1 MGLELTPIDRDR
13 LTPAVQK
20 ALTGPARLMAARGVM
35 PLPTPGELATALYQL
50 SLDAEAAIAQA
61 AKATAAGLP
70 EKVVAGVLAD
80 GKLDAR
86 VLDWIA
92 PRALGNPALFDQ
104 LIRNP
109 AIADQTVAAIA
120 GKATAAEVDQIANNE
135 QRLLRH
141 PEIIAAMYT
150 NRYARMSTVDRAIE
164 LAVRNDIRVPGLA
177 AWDEIARAL
186 EAGEPADTAQDSLFE
201 KVIANA
207 DDRGLTEGDAEA
219 VEYGEANDAV
229 LDRAQQILQEEEDK
243 VPLNQMSISAKI
255 RIATLGNA
263 FERAVLIRDP
273 VKLVAVAAIKSPG
286 VSEIE
291 AARFAGATSLHEEV
305 IRVIASRRDW
315 TRLYGIKLSLSMNPK
330 TPIPDVTRMLPHLR
344 PKDLE
349 RVAKSKGVP
358 SAVVAQ
364 ARKLIIQRGSG
375 SKK

>member
-1 MGLELTPIDRDR
+1 VLDLFAQLVGDKPGAFDALVQNGSVADATIARLAEGAGAREIDRI
-13 LTPAVQK
+13 
-20 ALTGPARLMAARGVM
+20 AA
-35 PLPTPGELATALYQL
+35 
-50 SLDAEAAIAQA
+50 
-61 AKATAAGLP
+61 
-70 EKVVAGVLAD
+70 
-80 GKLDAR
+80 
-86 VLDWIA
+86 
-92 PRALGNPALFDQ
+92 
-104 LIRNP
+104 
-109 AIADQTVAAIA
+109 
-120 GKATAAEVDQIANNE
+120 NE
-135 QRLLRH
+135 QRLLRC
-141 PEIIAAMYT
+141 PEIIAAMYM
-150 NRYARMSTVDRAIE
+150 NKEARMSTVDRAIE

-243 VPLNQMSISAKI
+243 VPLNLMSISAKI

-364 ARKLIIQRGSG
+364 ARKLIAQRTGG
-375 SKK
+375 NK